1 MSKMVT
7 KFMPAQ
13 YVNSNTNQLQDLT
26 GILGKEIL
34 SAGEIGS
41 NENSNL
47 SRCANGQHWAS
58 PLSGHQGLKYVKNIS
73 SRSKNIQTETTY
85 NLFMTSESP
94 KI

>member
-47 SRCANGQHWAS
+47 SRCAKGQHWAS

-73 SRSKNIQTETTY
+73 SRSKNIQTETT
-85 NLFMTSESP
+85 
-94 KI
+94 

>member
-34 SAGEIGS
+34 SDGEEGS

-47 SRCANGQHWAS
+47 SKCAKGQHWAG
-58 PLSGHQGLKYVKNIS
+58 PLSGHQVLKSIYFS
-73 SRSKNIQTETTY
+73 SKCY
-85 NLFMTSESP
+85 H
-94 KI
+94 